1 MFHELRKRGT
11 SGLVTRRAPAIA
23 GIATFAVILAAILGA
38 PSEWRE
44 LLRDNAF
51 DVVLAADRHLH
62 RTKGETTRIVVI
74 DIDRRSIE
82 AVGAW
87 PWPRE
92 TVAKLVDAVAAAQPA
107 ALALDILFHEAD
119 TRSPAALARR
129 LGHQIARPD
138 IVALAD
144 DLADGDKR
152 LADALAPAPA
162 VLGFLL
168 DPDQSQS
175 LPGAPIVTTGPLPI
189 RQLWRAAG
197 ALAPPPS
204 LLAAADGIGTMSLPG
219 EADGTVR
226 RVPLLVGVADA
237 ILPGLALEAVR
248 LARRASAYVVQ
259 PESRTL
265 AAGDLSIALPSDA
278 LLRLLPGRPRVH
290 SARTISAVDMLQGK
304 VPSSRVAGAIAVIG
318 GSAPELGGLRQT
330 VTDPLT
336 PSVQIQA
343 DAIAQILARRV
354 PRSFDSATV
363 VEWSLSCLF
372 AILAVAAGAALS
384 PVVGVMLTVFAVWL
398 VWAAALVLLVV
409 ADRLLDPLTPSFF
422 AAFAFVV
429 TSGVSYSQTRRREAL
444 VRRRFEQHLAPAVVS
459 RIVQNP
465 SLVKLGGERREV
477 TSLFTDVEGFT
488 TMTQYADPERLV
500 AVLDSYFE
508 GLATI
513 VIEHGGM
520 VDKIVGDGVHAL
532 FNVPVDL
539 DEHARRAVACA
550 VAIRKWSTA
559 YRAGAEP
566 AALRFGRTRV
576 GVETGSA
583 VVGDVGIKAKLD
595 YTAHGDAVNVTARLE
610 AANKELGS
618 TICVG
623 PTAAERCDPALLR
636 PLGTITVRGREGALA
651 VFEPWPEDVSASWRE
666 RYLAAC
672 GLIDVDCERAVA
684 LYVELAAE
692 RPHDP
697 VARRMA
703 ERLCA
708 GD

>member
-1 MFHELRKRGT
+1 MLSF
-11 SGLVTRRAPAIA
+11 VTRRAPAIA
-23 GIATFAVILAAILGA
+23 GIATFAVALAAMLLI

-44 LLRDNAF
+44 ILRDNAF

-62 RTKGETTRIVVI
+62 RTRGETTRIVVV

-82 AVGAW
+82 AVGVW

-92 TVAKLVDAVAAAQPA
+92 TVAKLVVAVAAAQPA
-107 ALALDILFHEAD
+107 AIALDILFHEAD
-119 TRSPAALARR
+119 SRSPAALARQ
-129 LGHQIARPD
+129 LGYMIARPD

-144 DLADGDKR
+144 DLVDGDKR

-168 DPDQSQS
+168 DPEPSQS

-189 RQLWRAAG
+189 RQLWRTAG
-197 ALAPPPS
+197 AVAPPPS
-204 LLAAADGIGTMSLPG
+204 LLAAVDGIGTLSLPG

-226 RVPLLVGVADA
+226 RVPLLVGAADV

-248 LARRASAYVVQ
+248 LARHASAYVVQ
-259 PESRTL
+259 PEARTL
-265 AAGDLSIALPSDA
+265 ATGDLSIVLPQDA
-278 LLRLLPGRPRVH
+278 LLRLLPVHARVH
-290 SARTISAVDMLQGK
+290 SARTISAVDVLQGSA
-304 VPSSRVAGAIAVIG
+304 PSTRLAGAIALIG

-354 PRSFDSATV
+354 PRSFDSANV
-363 VEWSLSCLF
+363 VELLLSCLF
-372 AILAVAAGAALS
+372 AILAVAAGVVLS
-384 PVVGVMLTVFAVWL
+384 PLIGVMFTLFAIWL
-398 VWAAALVLLVV
+398 VWAVALVLLVLT
-409 ADRLLDPLTPSFF
+409 DRLLDPLTPSVF
-422 AAFAFVV
+422 AALAFVV

-477 TSLFTDVEGFT
+477 TSLFTDIEGFT
-488 TMTQYADPERLV
+488 TMTQHADPERLV
-500 AVLDSYFE
+500 AVLDSYLE
-508 GLATI
+508 GIATI

-520 VDKIVGDGVHAL
+520 VDKIVGDGIHAL

-539 DEHARRAVACA
+539 DGHAGRAVACA
-550 VAIRKWSTA
+550 VAIRNWSSE
-559 YRAGAEP
+559 YRGRAEP

-618 TICVG
+618 AICVG
-623 PTAAERCDPALLR
+623 PTAAQRCDPALLR

-651 VFEPWPEDVSASWRE
+651 VFEPWPEDVPAPWRE

-672 GLIDVDCERAVA
+672 ALIDVDRERAIA
-684 LYVELAAE
+684 LFTELAAE

-697 VARRMA
+697 VPRRMA
-703 ERLCA
+703 ERLRA
-708 GD
+708 GA